1 MCAVS
6 AARRCVLV
14 FEYKPHYDNIAN
26 IIPLSLGA
34 AMENILLAAADSG
47 IGGCWQTAP
56 VETEVDTLLR
66 ETFALGKVPL
76 VSLLTLGHPAKESK
90 APPRKNSRYILL

>member
-1 MCAVS
+1 MKAILETGLWVPS
-6 AARRCVLV
+6 GANLQLWYFAAIRSPEQMKMLT
-14 FEYKPHYDNIAN
+14 
-26 IIPLSLGA
+26 
-34 AMENILLAAADSG
+34 NILLAAADRG

-66 ETFALGKVPL
+66 ETFSLGKVPL

-90 APPRKNSRYILL
+90 APPRKNSRYIIL